1 MFWIFYPRVIYL
13 SPIYMHG
20 PHIHNWTRYKLY
32 KILTLVSP
40 GSSIGSAPFLPCHRK
55 STFWS
60 FSFFLLRLIFWLV
73 HLNIYEIKND
83 EQGIYKE
90 MNSFFTLFWKE
101 NIYKTPWF
109 HCENLH
115 IFTTV
120 FIFEIL
126 RISMLSK
133 LKKINRKYSWN
144 F

>member
-1 MFWIFYPRVIYL
+1 
-13 SPIYMHG
+13 
-20 PHIHNWTRYKLY
+20 
-32 KILTLVSP
+32 
-40 GSSIGSAPFLPCHRK
+40 
-55 STFWS
+55 
-60 FSFFLLRLIFWLV
+60 
-73 HLNIYEIKND
+73 
-83 EQGIYKE
+83 

-144 F
+144 FESCVLQNSRVSCWRYIQLRLLYSSVKCLGY